1 MWRPEGWEPITG
13 PRHQELYDYKGD
25 VAYEMGA
32 DAMLEAIYKETLSRH
47 LQKGKIGVIGYG
59 KLKTDITLEDVMRL
73 LGGDI
78 IPTEG

>member
-32 DAMLEAIYKETLSRH
+32 DAMLEAIRKQIERVELPKYKKSWIIMTPEDARQKILDHLSSNNE
-47 LQKGKIGVIGYG
+47 Y
-59 KLKTDITLEDVMRL
+59 D
-73 LGGDI
+73 
-78 IPTEG
+78 